1 MQTGQETVPGQSAL
15 LSLGVSLLAEAS
27 GSEELLAGS
36 ALDSALDSL
45 AASLLDADDELA
57 VLCDALDEL
66 PDVPDDAEVEEELP
80 DELLEELCAL
90 ELLSLLEE
98 AVLCTLL
105 ELEDEDVL
113 PEDAPELLELD
124 ELLELPLPMMLMVR
138 VLLLTEQSL

>member
-1 MQTGQETVPGQSAL
+1 M
-15 LSLGVSLLAEAS
+15 LSLGASLLAEAS
-27 GSEELLAGS
+27 VSEELLAGSAFDS

-45 AASLLDADDELA
+45 AASLLEADDELA

-66 PDVPDDAEVEEELP
+66 
-80 DELLEELCAL
+80 LEELCVL
-90 ELLSLLEE
+90 ELLS
-98 AVLCTLL
+98 LL

-124 ELLELPLPMMLMVR
+124 ELLELPMMLMVK

>member
-1 MQTGQETVPGQSAL
+1 M
-15 LSLGVSLLAEAS
+15 LSLGASLLAEAS
-27 GSEELLAGS
+27 VSEELLAGSAFDS

-45 AASLLDADDELA
+45 AASLLEADDELA
-57 VLCDALDEL
+57 VLCDA
-66 PDVPDDAEVEEELP
+66 P
-80 DELLEELCAL
+80 DELLEELCVL

-98 AVLCTLL
+98 AVLCALL

-124 ELLELPLPMMLMVR
+124 ELLELPMMLMVK

>member
-1 MQTGQETVPGQSAL
+1 M
-15 LSLGVSLLAEAS
+15 LAEAS
-27 GSEELLAGS
+27 VSEELLAGS
-36 ALDSALDSL
+36 AFDSASDSALDSL
-45 AASLLDADDELA
+45 AASLLEADDELA

-66 PDVPDDAEVEEELP
+66 
-80 DELLEELCAL
+80 LEELCVL

-98 AVLCTLL
+98 AVLCALL

-124 ELLELPLPMMLMVR
+124 ELLELPTMLMVK

>member
-1 MQTGQETVPGQSAL
+1 M
-15 LSLGVSLLAEAS
+15 LSLGASLLAEAS
-27 GSEELLAGS
+27 VSEELLAGSAFDS

-45 AASLLDADDELA
+45 AASLLEADDELA
-57 VLCDALDEL
+57 VLCDA
-66 PDVPDDAEVEEELP
+66 P
-80 DELLEELCAL
+80 DELLEELCVL

-98 AVLCTLL
+98 AVLCALL

-124 ELLELPLPMMLMVR
+124 ELLELPMMLMVN

>member
-1 MQTGQETVPGQSAL
+1 MGTPPFCSAYADRAGNGSPGQSAL
-15 LSLGVSLLAEAS
+15 LSLGASLLAEAS
-27 GSEELLAGS
+27 VSEELLAGSAFDS

-45 AASLLDADDELA
+45 AASLLEADDELA

-66 PDVPDDAEVEEELP
+66 
-80 DELLEELCAL
+80 LEELCVL
-90 ELLSLLEE
+90 EPLSLLEE
-98 AVLCTLL
+98 AVLCALL

-124 ELLELPLPMMLMVR
+124 ELLELPMMLMVK

>member
-1 MQTGQETVPGQSAL
+1 M
-15 LSLGVSLLAEAS
+15 LAEAS
-27 GSEELLAGS
+27 VSEELLAGS
-36 ALDSALDSL
+36 SFDSALDSL
-45 AASLLDADDELA
+45 AASLLEADDELA

-66 PDVPDDAEVEEELP
+66 
-80 DELLEELCAL
+80 LEELCVL

-98 AVLCTLL
+98 AVLCALL

-124 ELLELPLPMMLMVR
+124 ELLELPMMLMVK

>member
-1 MQTGQETVPGQSAL
+1 M
-15 LSLGVSLLAEAS
+15 LSLGASLLAEVS
-27 GSEELLAGS
+27 VSEELLAGSAFDS

-45 AASLLDADDELA
+45 AASLLEADDELA

-66 PDVPDDAEVEEELP
+66 
-80 DELLEELCAL
+80 LEELCVL

-98 AVLCTLL
+98 AVLCALL

-124 ELLELPLPMMLMVR
+124 ELLELPMMLMVK

>member
-1 MQTGQETVPGQSAL
+1 MGTPPFCSAYADRAGNGSTGQSAL
-15 LSLGVSLLAEAS
+15 LSLGASLLAEAS
-27 GSEELLAGS
+27 VSEELLAGSAFDS

-45 AASLLDADDELA
+45 AASLLESDDELA

-66 PDVPDDAEVEEELP
+66 
-80 DELLEELCAL
+80 LEELCVL
-90 ELLSLLEE
+90 ELLS
-98 AVLCTLL
+98 LL

-124 ELLELPLPMMLMVR
+124 ELLELPMMLMVK

>member
-1 MQTGQETVPGQSAL
+1 MQTGQETVPLGQSAL
-15 LSLGVSLLAEAS
+15 LSLGASLLAEAS
-27 GSEELLAGS
+27 VSEELLAGSAFDS

-45 AASLLDADDELA
+45 VASLLEADDELA
-57 VLCDALDEL
+57 VLCDALDE
-66 PDVPDDAEVEEELP
+66 P
-80 DELLEELCAL
+80 LEELCVL

-98 AVLCTLL
+98 AVLCALP

-124 ELLELPLPMMLMVR
+124 ELLELPTMLMVK

>member
-1 MQTGQETVPGQSAL
+1 M
-15 LSLGVSLLAEAS
+15 LSLGASLLAEAS
-27 GSEELLAGS
+27 ISEELLAGSAFDS

-45 AASLLDADDELA
+45 AASLLEADDELA

-66 PDVPDDAEVEEELP
+66 
-80 DELLEELCAL
+80 LEELCVL

-98 AVLCTLL
+98 AVLCALL

-124 ELLELPLPMMLMVR
+124 ELLELPTMLMVK

>member
-1 MQTGQETVPGQSAL
+1 M
-15 LSLGVSLLAEAS
+15 LSLGASLLAEAS
-27 GSEELLAGS
+27 VSEELLAGS
-36 ALDSALDSL
+36 AFDSSLDSALDSL
-45 AASLLDADDELA
+45 AASLLEADDELA

-66 PDVPDDAEVEEELP
+66 
-80 DELLEELCAL
+80 LEELCVL

-98 AVLCTLL
+98 AVLCALL

-124 ELLELPLPMMLMVR
+124 ELLELPMMLMVK

>member
-1 MQTGQETVPGQSAL
+1 M
-15 LSLGVSLLAEAS
+15 LSLGTSLLAEAS
-27 GSEELLAGS
+27 ASEELLAGSAFDS

-45 AASLLDADDELA
+45 AASLLEADDELA
-57 VLCDALDEL
+57 VLCDA
-66 PDVPDDAEVEEELP
+66 P
-80 DELLEELCAL
+80 DELLEELCVL

-98 AVLCTLL
+98 AVLCALL

-124 ELLELPLPMMLMVR
+124 ELLELPTMLMVK

>member
-27 GSEELLAGS
+27 VSEELLAGSAFDS

-57 VLCDALDEL
+57 VLCDPLDEL
-66 PDVPDDAEVEEELP
+66 LDVLDDAEAEEELP
-80 DELLEELCAL
+80 DELLEALCA
-90 ELLSLLEE
+90 
-98 AVLCTLL
+98 LL

-124 ELLELPLPMMLMVR
+124 ELLELPLPMILMVR

>member
-1 MQTGQETVPGQSAL
+1 MGQSAL
-15 LSLGVSLLAEAS
+15 LSLGASLLAEAS
-27 GSEELLAGS
+27 VSEELLAGSAFDS

-45 AASLLDADDELA
+45 AASLLEADDELA

-66 PDVPDDAEVEEELP
+66 
-80 DELLEELCAL
+80 LEELCVL

-98 AVLCTLL
+98 AVLCALL

-124 ELLELPLPMMLMVR
+124 ELLELPMMLMVK

>member
-1 MQTGQETVPGQSAL
+1 MQTGQETVPLGQSAL
-15 LSLGVSLLAEAS
+15 LSLGASLLAEAS
-27 GSEELLAGS
+27 VSEELLAGSAFDS

-45 AASLLDADDELA
+45 AASLLESDDELA
-57 VLCDALDEL
+57 VLCDA
-66 PDVPDDAEVEEELP
+66 P
-80 DELLEELCAL
+80 DEPLEELCVL

-98 AVLCTLL
+98 AVLCALL

-124 ELLELPLPMMLMVR
+124 ELLELPTMLMVK

>member
-1 MQTGQETVPGQSAL
+1 MQTGQETFPGQSAL

-27 GSEELLAGS
+27 GSEELLADS
-36 ALDSALDSL
+36 ALDSALDAALDSL

-57 VLCDALDEL
+57 VLCDPLDEL
-66 PDVPDDAEVEEELP
+66 PDVLDDAEAEEELP

-98 AVLCTLL
+98 AVLCALL

-113 PEDAPELLELD
+113 PEDAPELLE
-124 ELLELPLPMMLMVR
+124 PMMLMVR

>member
-1 MQTGQETVPGQSAL
+1 MQTGQETVPLGQSAL
-15 LSLGVSLLAEAS
+15 LSLGASLLAEAS
-27 GSEELLAGS
+27 VSEELLAGSAFDS

-45 AASLLDADDELA
+45 AASLLEADDELA

-66 PDVPDDAEVEEELP
+66 
-80 DELLEELCAL
+80 LEELCVL

-98 AVLCTLL
+98 AVLCALL

-124 ELLELPLPMMLMVR
+124 ELLELPMMLMVK

>member
-1 MQTGQETVPGQSAL
+1 M
-15 LSLGVSLLAEAS
+15 LSLGASLLAEAS
-27 GSEELLAGS
+27 VSEELLAGSAFDS

-45 AASLLDADDELA
+45 AASLLEADDELA

-66 PDVPDDAEVEEELP
+66 
-80 DELLEELCAL
+80 LEELCVL

-98 AVLCTLL
+98 AVLCALL

-124 ELLELPLPMMLMVR
+124 ELLELPTMLMVK